1 MEVVIHILLM
11 ISLMQASFALVVMAN
26 SSSLLSVIIIGV
38 LFSKYK
44 NRNNQSYNP
53 HNESVQEDSNNSE
66 LSQRR

>member
-53 HNESVQEDSNNSE
+53 HNESVQEDYNNAE

>member
-53 HNESVQEDSNNSE
+53 NNESVHEDSNNAE
-66 LSQRR
+66 LSQSR